1 MIINADTFLK
11 YVSVVKM
18 LYGRDVAEQVFRENI
33 HKFIKNGY
41 NLVNASLTN
50 TTIEVKNGR

>member
-1 MIINADTFLK
+1 MIISADTFLK

-33 HKFIKNGY
+33 HKYIKNGY
-41 NLVNASLTN
+41 TIVNASLTN
-50 TTIEVKNGR
+50 KSTGVNNG